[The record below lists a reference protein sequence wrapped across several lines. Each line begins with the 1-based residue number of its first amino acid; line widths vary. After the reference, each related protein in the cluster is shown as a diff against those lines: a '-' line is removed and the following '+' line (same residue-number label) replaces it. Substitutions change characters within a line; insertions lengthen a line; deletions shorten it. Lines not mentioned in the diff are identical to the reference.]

1 MEKSVKAGLKSVKG
15 LSSPEPARKDVL
27 SNETERQEVTQGTG
41 KKLRGQE
48 YIYHSVR
55 PMPERTQKE

>member
-27 SNETERQEVTQGTG
+27 SNETELQEVRHRAQA
-41 KKLRGQE
+41 R
-48 YIYHSVR
+48 S
-55 PMPERTQKE
+55 